1 MILRSGLTIVDQE
14 DDEDHEHDDSG
25 KDPIDYESYG
35 SDNESAG
42 NIILKKLSTKS
53 KSVQF
58 EESTM

>member
-14 DDEDHEHDDSG
+14 DDEDHEHDSG

-53 KSVQF
+53 KGVQF